1 MKQIN
6 TLVFEPIHETTTYVE
21 KVPRIVSKNISYEV
35 PHIVMVDKVLQRP
48 EETNKLIMET
58 IETEVMVPKTYKQPV
73 E

>member
-21 KVPRIVSKNISYEV
+21 KVPHIVSKNISFEV
-35 PHIVMVDKVLQRP
+35 PHIVTVDKIIQTP
-48 EETNKLIMET
+48 EETTRLINET
-58 IETEVMVPKTYKQPV
+58 IEIEVMVNKTYKQPV